1 MKKKSDMDAAV
12 AEDPLLRGLIEALG
26 RKVEILAFGVSYI
39 GKLESVDIDNGLAV
53 IVDDEDRAMIEL
65 ERITSLSLISS

>member
-1 MKKKSDMDAAV
+1 MDAAV